1 MVLPAP
7 GGPPIRYVGVWL
19 RQSNLI
25 QLTISTHR
33 PYNDGPSLHSIM
45 LIARDL
51 RIEVG
56 IRILITDA
64 SFSVQSGDRIGLV
77 GRNGA
82 GKTTLM
88 RTLVGDLQPAEGT
101 VMRSGEIGYFSQEAA
116 LPELEHEDATALE
129 RILMARDI
137 GAMQR
142 RIEHSRRRL
151 ESLTGEERDRGIARF
166 SRLHDEFEAKG
177 GFVAEADAKRI
188 ASNVGIGNDEL
199 VQSVKTMSGGQ
210 RRRVELARILFAE
223 TDVMLLDEPT
233 NHLDLDAKAWLIEFL
248 SAYKGGML
256 VISHDLPLLDES
268 ITSVLALENGE
279 IEAYRGNYSHYLV
292 ERDLRRERKERE
304 RKHQDEA
311 IARLEEN
318 IRRFKGTT
326 EKMAKTARSWETRV
340 ERMKRDLVDVQKR
353 GKKVRLA
360 FPQPQRSGRVP
371 LAATGLAKAFGDNVV
386 FVDIEFAV
394 ERGERML
401 LIGLNGAGK
410 TTLLRIL
417 AGVETSDMGEVSLGH
432 MASLGYYAQEHEQ
445 IIDGKTVLDHMRG
458 ATNLPEVTLRSL
470 LGHFLLADKVDQD
483 ASTLSGGEKTKLALA
498 MLVAERPNVLLLDE
512 PTNNLDPQAKE
523 ALLDALTI
531 YEGTIVMVSHDT
543 DFVAQLMPDRAVLMP
558 DGEMKFFDESL
569 LDLVALA

>member
-1 MVLPAP
+1 
-7 GGPPIRYVGVWL
+7 
-19 RQSNLI
+19 
-25 QLTISTHR
+25 
-33 PYNDGPSLHSIM
+33 M

-51 RIEVG
+51 QIDAG
-56 IRILITDA
+56 IRTLIRDV
-64 SFSVQSGDRIGLV
+64 SFSVQAGDRVGLV

-88 RTLVGDLQPAEGT
+88 RTLIGELAPAEGT
-101 VMRSGEIGYFSQEAA
+101 VLRSGNIGYFSQEAA
-116 LPELEHEDATALE
+116 LPDLEHPDATALE
-129 RILMARDI
+129 RILMAREI

-142 RIEHSRRRL
+142 HIEHSRQRL
-151 ESLTGEERDRGIARF
+151 ESLDGAERDRGIARF

-177 GFVAEADAKRI
+177 GFVAEAEAKRI
-188 ASNVGIGNDEL
+188 ASNVGIGNNEL
-199 VQSVKTMSGGQ
+199 SQPVKTMSGGQ

-233 NHLDLDAKAWLIEFL
+233 NHLDLDAKAWLIEYL
-248 SAYKGGML
+248 SGYRGGML
-256 VISHDLPLLDES
+256 VVSHDLPLLDEA
-268 ITSVLALENGE
+268 ITSVLALEHGE

-292 ERDLRRERKERE
+292 ERELRQERKERE
-304 RKHQDEA
+304 RRHQDEA

-340 ERMKRDLVDVQKR
+340 ERMKRDLVEVQKS

-360 FPQPQRSGRVP
+360 FPQPERSGRVP
-371 LAATGLAKAFGDNVV
+371 IAATGLAKSFGDNIV

-417 AGVETSDMGEVSLGH
+417 AGVETADLGEVSLGH
-432 MASLGYYAQEHEQ
+432 QATLGYYAQEHEQ
-445 IIDGKTVLDHMRG
+445 IHAGTTVFDHVRRV
-458 ATNLPEVTLRSL
+458 ADLPDTTLRSL

-483 ASTLSGGEKTKLALA
+483 AGTLSGGEKTKLALA

-523 ALLDALTI
+523 ALLEALTV
-531 YEGTIVMVSHDT
+531 YEGTVVMVSHDT
-543 DFVAQLMPDRAVLMP
+543 DFVAELMPDRAVLMP
-558 DGEMKFFDESL
+558 DGDMKFFDEEL